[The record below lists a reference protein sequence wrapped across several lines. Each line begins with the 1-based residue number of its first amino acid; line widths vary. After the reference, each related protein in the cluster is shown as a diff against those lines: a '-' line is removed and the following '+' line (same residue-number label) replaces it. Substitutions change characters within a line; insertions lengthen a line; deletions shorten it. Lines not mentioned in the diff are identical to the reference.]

1 MRGSRRLGEPSPKI
15 DRIVMDEPV
24 AKTDGTTPKALLRP
38 CDALALTIGM
48 VVGIGVFRAPSLVA
62 LRLDDPV
69 IILALWAGGAA
80 FMLIG
85 LLCYAELASAWPDP
99 GGEYHFLTRAYGP
112 ALAYLFAWSRLAVI
126 QTGSIAMA
134 AFVLGDYAQR
144 LLSLG
149 PQGSSIYA
157 ALGVLGL
164 TAVNVTGTRI
174 TARAQNALAAMLVAT
189 AMIAGVLGF
198 AISPDPRAESL
209 PAAAADPASMVSA
222 LGFAMIFIMLTYG
235 GWNEASYLSGELKDV
250 KRNMLRVA
258 LAASGVIGAIYLLLN
273 AAYLKVLGVSA
284 LRASDA
290 VGADYMAR
298 LLGSPGA
305 MAISGIIVVAALSTM
320 NATIFTGARSAYALG
335 RDHAPFSLLG
345 RWNARAQG
353 SVNALLVQSVL
364 SLVLIDFGTT
374 TRKGFT
380 TMVDFTAPVFWFFL
394 TMVGIALF
402 KLRQRNG
409 DQGGFRIPFYPLT
422 PALFCLGTA
431 YMLHAS
437 LSYNGMGA
445 IFGVAAVAFGLPLW
459 FFFGRRA
466 GGGASS

>member
-1 MRGSRRLGEPSPKI
+1 MGEPPPRI
-15 DRIVMDEPV
+15 DRIVMDERV
-24 AKTDGTTPKALLRP
+24 AKTDGTTPKAHLRP
-38 CDALALTIGM
+38 CDALALTVGM

-69 IILALWAGGAA
+69 VILALWAGGAA

-85 LLCYAELASAWPDP
+85 LLCYAELASAWPDA

-126 QTGSIAMA
+126 QTGSIAMV

-144 LLSLG
+144 LQSLG
-149 PQGSSIYA
+149 SHGSSIYA

-174 TARAQNALAAMLVAT
+174 TARAQNALAAILVAT

-198 AISPDPRAESL
+198 AIL
-209 PAAAADPASMVSA
+209 PAPQAEYLPSTAAEPASMVSA

-235 GWNEASYLSGELKDV
+235 GWNEASYLSAEITDV

-258 LAASGVIGAIYLLLN
+258 LVASGVIGAVYLLLN
-273 AAYLKVLGVSA
+273 AAYLKVLGVGA

-298 LLGSPGA
+298 LLGPPGA
-305 MAISGIIVVAALSTM
+305 MAISGIIIVAALSTM

-345 RWNARAQG
+345 RWKARAQG
-353 SVNALLVQSVL
+353 PVNALLVQCAL
-364 SLVLIDFGTT
+364 SLVLIGFGTM
-374 TRKGFT
+374 TRKGFS

-394 TMVGIALF
+394 TIVGIALF
-402 KLRQRNG
+402 VLRQRHG
-409 DQGGFRIPFYPLT
+409 DQGGFRVPFYPLT

-431 YMLHAS
+431 YMLYAS
-437 LSYNGMGA
+437 LSYTGIGA
-445 IFGVAAVAFGLPLW
+445 LVGVAAVALGLPLW
-459 FFFGRRA
+459 FVFGRRA
-466 GGGASS
+466 SGRASS